1 MWFANLWSFRDLF
14 WSLWPWGSNQSFA
27 NPFPEFL
34 TPIDQS
40 QAKTLYIFFSIQ
52 DHNKAMEAAQQ
63 QKAAAAANG
72 GRAASGQPQMR
83 DSPNDNRGGNFFNM
97 SMESDKNISTWSPD
111 CVDHKNST
119 HYYMKLVQKIAV
131 KNCQNL
137 IFKSQKPS

>member
-1 MWFANLWSFRDLF
+1 MQIYSLF
-14 WSLWPWGSNQSFA
+14 ETFFGLYGLEGQTRPRSNQSFA

-40 QAKTLYIFFSIQ
+40 QAKTLYILFSIQ

-97 SMESDKNISTWSPD
+97 SMESDKNIST
-111 CVDHKNST
+111 
-119 HYYMKLVQKIAV
+119 
-131 KNCQNL
+131 
-137 IFKSQKPS
+137 